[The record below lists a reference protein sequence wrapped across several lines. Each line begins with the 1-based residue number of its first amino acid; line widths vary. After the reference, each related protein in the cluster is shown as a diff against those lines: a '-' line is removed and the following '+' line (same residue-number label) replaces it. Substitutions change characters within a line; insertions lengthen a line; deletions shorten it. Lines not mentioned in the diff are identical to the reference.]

1 MNVTHSISNV
11 VAHTH
16 AKIHPHTHSYRGW
29 EKKKKKREKL
39 SGPEVTSSKICMAYK
54 DQPKKIYTG
63 PWDTLETQVA
73 HMDQLIQKHY

>member
-1 MNVTHSISNV
+1 MSHIQFQTLL
-11 VAHTH
+11 HTLTQ
-16 AKIHPHTHSYRGW
+16 KYIHTRTLTGGG
-29 EKKKKKREKL
+29 KKKKREKL

-73 HMDQLIQKHY
+73 HMDPLIQKHY

>member
-1 MNVTHSISNV
+1 MSHIQFQTLL
-11 VAHTH
+11 HTLTQ
-16 AKIHPHTHSYRGW
+16 KYIHTRTLTGVG
-29 EKKKKKREKL
+29 KKKKKKEKL